1 MAIMLIDAHAH
12 IFDEFR
18 GQSARGPIRGTGYG
32 RAAIGAAEFQ
42 LIPPFNERTCHTAEM
57 MVRMMDWAGVERTV
71 LLQGPFY
78 GDQNDVVLR
87 AVDGHPDRF
96 LGAAYFDPWLPGARA
111 HFERVIAADRRFCA
125 VKLEISASYG
135 LCNLHPGAR
144 LDEPGLDW
152 LWQAL
157 VDRALTLAF
166 DLGDIGNA
174 SYQTAAVRRIAELQP
189 ALKIVIA
196 HLGQVNRAAEADPK
210 LWSAWHEQLALGL
223 LPNVWFDTSA
233 LPGAVSEEGYPYPSV
248 ERYLRIATARIGA
261 HKLMWGTDVP
271 ALYAVASYRQH
282 VELARRH
289 TGFLPLEEQALV
301 LGGTAAEVYRV
312 TQGSMS

>member
-1 MAIMLIDAHAH
+1 MLIDAHAH

-18 GQSARGPIRGTGYG
+18 GQSARGPVRGTGYG
-32 RAAIGAAEFQ
+32 RAAIGDGEFQ
-42 LIPPFNERTCHTAEM
+42 LIPPFNERTCHTAET
-57 MVRMMDWAGVERTV
+57 MVRMMDWADVDRAV

-87 AVDGHPDRF
+87 AVDAHPERF
-96 LGAAYFDPWLPGARA
+96 RASAYFDPWLPDART
-111 HFERVIAADRRFCA
+111 HFERTIAPDRRFCA
-125 VKLEISASYG
+125 VKLEISAAYG
-135 LCNLHPGAR
+135 LCSLHPGAR

-152 LWQAL
+152 LWDAL
-157 VDRALTLAF
+157 AERGLTLTF
-166 DLGDIGNA
+166 DLGGIGSA
-174 SYQTAAVRRIAELQP
+174 SYQTEAVRRIAERQLS
-189 ALKIVIA
+189 LKIVIA
-196 HLGQVNRAAEADPK
+196 HMGQVNRAAEVDPQ

-248 ERYLRIATARIGA
+248 ERYLRIAVARIGA

-271 ALYAVASYRQH
+271 ALYSVASYRQH

-289 TGFLPLEEQALV
+289 TAFMSQEEQALV
-301 LGGTAAEVYRV
+301 LGGTAERVYRV
-312 TQGSMS
+312 NRDSNT